1 MLFFEKAIKLIMSHN
16 SIFRY
21 RLTLTVLETC
31 VKNCGKNFHVLVAN
45 KEFIQELVKLISPKH
60 DPPIGV
66 QEKVLSLI
74 QTWAEA
80 FANQPD
86 LKGVVEIYQEL
97 KNKVM

>member
-1 MLFFEKAIKLIMSHN
+1 MLNCVHN
-16 SIFRY
+16 SQNYFSLFRF
-21 RLTLTVLETC
+21 TLTVLETC
-31 VKNCGKNFHVLVAN
+31 VKNCGKNFHVCVAN

-60 DPPIGV
+60 DPPIAV

-74 QTWAEA
+74 QTWAET

-97 KNKVM
+97 KNKVKLRVI